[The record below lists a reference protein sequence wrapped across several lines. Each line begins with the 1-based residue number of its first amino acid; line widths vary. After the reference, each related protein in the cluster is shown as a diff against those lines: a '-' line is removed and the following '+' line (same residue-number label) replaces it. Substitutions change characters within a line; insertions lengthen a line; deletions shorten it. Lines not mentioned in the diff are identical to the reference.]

1 MKADL
6 MIGVKGEYNLIRRK
20 AITDDFG
27 NRVPGPVVEETGFVK
42 NILTTRFFDDALTV
56 TNLGIRACVVGEG
69 TTTPAE
75 SNTTLVSYKA
85 NTTTLQAFATAFNAT
100 VSPRYVA
107 KSYTFRFGEGVAAG
121 NITEVGTVP
130 SSFTGTLNA
139 SSPVM
144 SRALVKDSGGT
155 PITMAV
161 LSDEFLDVVFKMT
174 WYVPEDVTGS
184 VSIAVRGVAT
194 PFNYTLRAL
203 GMIADLLRPAWDTQ
217 QIGCCPGEFVAFG
230 SDFDP
235 GANTTST
242 LQAYTADPATLIATG
257 SNRVTSVSAPAYVP
271 GSKNRTFKFVF
282 GLTQANVAVQSFFFK
297 NYSNYGYSPSIGA
310 YQILLSAPLP
320 TKLATEQLAFYVNM
334 ALANVP

>member
-1 MKADL
+1 MKANM

-27 NRVPGPVVEETGFVK
+27 NRVAGPIIEETGFGR

-56 TNLGIRACVVGEG
+56 VNLGIKACVVGEG
-69 TTTPAE
+69 NTPPMEA
-75 SNTTLVSYKA
+75 NTTLVSYKA
-85 NTTTLQAFATAFNAT
+85 QTATLQAFSTTFNAT

-130 SSFTGTLNA
+130 SSFVGTVNA
-139 SSPVM
+139 AAPLM

-155 PITMAV
+155 PITMTV
-161 LSDEFLDVVFKMT
+161 LSDEFLDAVFKMT

-184 VSIAVRGVAT
+184 VSISVRGVAT

-203 GMIADLLRPAWDTQ
+203 GMQAGIGRPMWDTQ
-217 QIGCCPGEFVAFG
+217 QIGCCPGAFVGA
-230 SDFDP
+230 SNDFDP

-242 LQAYTADPATLIATG
+242 LQAYTADPATYIATAG
-257 SNRVTSVSAPAYVP
+257 NRVTSVSAPAYVP
-271 GSKNRTFKFVF
+271 GSKNRTFKFTF

-297 NYSNYGYSPSIGA
+297 NYSNSGYSPSIGG
-310 YQILLSAPLP
+310 YQILLNAPLP
-320 TKLATEQLAFYVNM
+320 VKLNTEQLAFYVNM

>member
-1 MKADL
+1 MKANM

-27 NRVPGPVVEETGFVK
+27 NRVAGPIIEETGFGR

-56 TNLGIRACVVGEG
+56 VKLGIKACVVGEG
-69 TTTPAE
+69 NTPPVEAD
-75 SNTTLVSYKA
+75 TTLVSYKA
-85 NTTTLQAFATAFNAT
+85 QTATLQAFSTTFNAT
-100 VSPRYVA
+100 VSPRYVS
-107 KSYTFRFGEGVAAG
+107 KIYTFRFGEGVAAG

-130 SSFTGTLNA
+130 SSFGGTVNA
-139 SSPVM
+139 SAPLM

-155 PITMAV
+155 PITMTV
-161 LSDEFLDVVFKMT
+161 LADEFLDVVFKMT

-194 PFNYTLRAL
+194 PFDWTLRAI
-203 GMIADLLRPAWDTQ
+203 GMSASLTRPAWNTE
-217 QIGCCPGEFVAFG
+217 QIGCCPGAFVGAY
-230 SDFDP
+230 DFDP

-242 LQAYTADPATLIATG
+242 LQAYTADPATYIATDG
-257 SNRVTSVSAPAYVP
+257 NRVTSVSAPAYVP
-271 GSKNRTFKFVF
+271 GSKNRTFKFTF

-297 NYSNYGYSPSIGA
+297 NYSNFGYNPSIGG

-320 TKLATEQLAFYVNM
+320 TKLNTEQLAFYVNM